1 MGTCIGH
8 RNLRYFVCFLFW
20 TALHALF
27 TAILSLLYFMIKS
40 MDEYG
45 FLSDR
50 PTDDEEK
57 EEKVEISEFMN
68 AVQVANGISLIY
80 SFAFFLMLGCFALSM
95 HYQVM
100 ENVTTNEQIRKK
112 WNAKNVGERKDQRIK
127 GCDKFKYMYWSKLP
141 VSRIQRYHEL
151 R

>member
-8 RNLRYFVCFLFW
+8 RNLRYFVCFLFY
-20 TALHALF
+20 TCLHALF
-27 TAILSLLYFMIKS
+27 TSILSLLYFMIKS
-40 MDEYG
+40 MGEYK
-45 FLSDR
+45 FLNNSR
-50 PTDDEEK
+50 AEDEE

-112 WNAKNVGERKDQRIK
+112 WNAKNVEKRNEQRIK
-127 GCDKFKYMYWSKLP
+127 SCDKFKYMYWGKLP
-141 VSRIQRYHEL
+141 VSRV
-151 R
+151 